1 MKAAVVAV
9 ILLLLVVQ
17 SAAAFNTVAT
27 IGKPSELAS
36 FEPFSRCNDAGDADD
51 LMWDGSRIVSRSG
64 IHYAIVEVTKIV
76 YGGGIPSE
84 IGLKAPLSIDGVTFS
99 SPSQES
105 FTATI
110 LLGVLFINIIF
121 ADGTQRNLSAIV
133 FLPPIKDG
141 TPQECALL
149 VMHEDQQAGFAVVF
163 TPSSEPLDNP
173 ALRYETLGK
182 LFQCRIYLIV
192 RANAA
197 ATTTKVIPPPTNPQT
212 TNATLEYD
220 LRNQLTEN
228 GTTCTYEW
236 GPMFTFYR
244 TPDEFSFN
252 FSSTSPIDV
261 YVFSSYYYNGTLSC
275 SHGPYA
281 PNIPDN
287 TPASTGKNGQFA
299 SMCMGCEPRMSH
311 YVLFIN
317 HDPTLTPH
325 VTLQAAVT
333 LQATTTTTT
342 ASPPSSAIPFI
353 GLPEI
358 LIAILLGF
366 FIVARRSARRRNGA
380 DRKSATSFWPFKLVW
395 LDCISN

>member
-1 MKAAVVAV
+1 M

-261 YVFSSYYYNGTLSC
+261 YVFPSDWYDGTVSC
-275 SHGPYA
+275 SLGPILRA
-281 PNIPDN
+281 PYTPDKL
-287 TPASTGKNGQFA
+287 PTGREGQYGPV
-299 SMCMGCEPRMSH
+299 MCLGCEREGGAASYS

-317 HDPTLTPH
+317 HGPTVTPH
-325 VTLQAAVT
+325 VTLEVAVK
-333 LQATTTTTT
+333 LYATTTTTT
-342 ASPPSSAIPFI
+342 VSPPPSAIPFI
-353 GLPEI
+353 GVPEI

-366 FIVARRSARRRNGA
+366 FLIVKLRRR
-380 DRKSATSFWPFKLVW
+380 PH
-395 LDCISN
+395 

>member
-17 SAAAFNTVAT
+17 SGAAFNTVAT
-27 IGKPSELAS
+27 IGKPSEQES
-36 FEPFSRCNDAGDADD
+36 FEPFSRCNDLGDAGD

-64 IHYAIVEVTKIV
+64 IHYAIVEVTELV

-84 IGLKAPLSIDGVTFS
+84 IGLKAPISISGVTFS

-121 ADGTQRNLSAIV
+121 ADGTQRNLSAII

-141 TPQECALL
+141 TPQGCALL
-149 VMHEDQQAGFAVVF
+149 VTHEDQQAGFAVVF

-197 ATTTKVIPPPTNPQT
+197 ATTTTVIPPPTNPQT
-212 TNATLEYD
+212 TNATLEYN
-220 LRNQLTEN
+220 LTNLLTEN

-236 GPMFTFYR
+236 GPMFAFYR

-261 YVFSSYYYNGTLSC
+261 YVFPSDWYDGTVSC
-275 SHGPYA
+275 SLGPILRA
-281 PNIPDN
+281 PYTPDKL
-287 TPASTGKNGQFA
+287 PTGREGQYGPVV
-299 SMCMGCEPRMSH
+299 CLGCEREGGEASSS

-317 HDPTLTPH
+317 HGPTVTPH
-325 VTLQAAVT
+325 VTLEVAVK
-333 LQATTTTTT
+333 LYATTTTTT
-342 ASPPSSAIPFI
+342 VSPPPSAIPFI
-353 GLPEI
+353 GVPEI

-366 FIVARRSARRRNGA
+366 FLIVKLRRR
-380 DRKSATSFWPFKLVW
+380 PH
-395 LDCISN
+395 

>member
-1 MKAAVVAV
+1 MEAAVVAV
-9 ILLLLVVQ
+9 VLLLLVVQ
-17 SAAAFNTVAT
+17 SATTFDIAALDET
-27 IGKPSELAS
+27 S
-36 FEPFSRCNDAGDADD
+36 FEPFTRCNDSGDAGD

-64 IHYAIVEVTKIV
+64 IHYATVEVTKLV

-84 IGLKAPLSIDGVTFS
+84 IGLKAPIIIGGVTFS

-121 ADGTQRNLSAIV
+121 ADGAQRDLSAIV

-141 TPQECALL
+141 TPQGCALL
-149 VMHEDQQAGFAVVF
+149 VTHEDQQAGFAVVF

-182 LFQCRIYLIV
+182 VFQCRIYLIV

-197 ATTTKVIPPPTNPQT
+197 ATTTTVIPPPTNPQT

-220 LRNQLTEN
+220 LTNPLTEN
-228 GTTCTYEW
+228 GTTCTYGW
-236 GPMFTFYR
+236 GPLLTLYR
-244 TPDEFSFN
+244 TGDSYEFN

-261 YVFSSYYYNGTLSC
+261 YVFPFDLYNGTLSC
-275 SHGPYA
+275 TLGPYA
-281 PNIPDN
+281 SHTPDN
-287 TPASTGKNGQFA
+287 APAATGKQGQLGA
-299 SMCMGCEPRMSH
+299 VCMGCEPKWSD

-317 HDPTLTPH
+317 HDATVSPH
-325 VTLQAAVT
+325 VTLRVTVT

-342 ASPPSSAIPFI
+342 VSPPSSSIPFI
-353 GLPEI
+353 GVPEI
-358 LIAILLGF
+358 LVAIFLGLF
-366 FIVARRSARRRNGA
+366 LVAIKRQ
-380 DRKSATSFWPFKLVW
+380 RKGTR
-395 LDCISN
+395 

>member
-1 MKAAVVAV
+1 MAAVAV
-9 ILLLLVVQ
+9 VLCLLVVQ
-17 SAAAFNTVAT
+17 SAAASNTAAT
-27 IGKPSELAS
+27 MGKLSEQAL
-36 FEPFSRCNDAGDADD
+36 FEPFGRCNDSGDAGD
-51 LMWDGSRIVSRSG
+51 LVWDGSKIVSRSG
-64 IHYAIVEVTKIV
+64 IHYVTVEVTKLV

-84 IGLKAPLSIDGVTFS
+84 IGLKAPVSVDAVTFS
-99 SPSQES
+99 SPSPES
-105 FTATI
+105 FANITI
-110 LLGVLFINIIF
+110 TLGVLYINVTF
-121 ADGTQRNLSAIV
+121 VDGAHRNLSEII

-141 TPQECALL
+141 TPQGCALL
-149 VMHEDQQAGFAVVF
+149 VTHNDQQAGFVVVF

-173 ALRYETLGK
+173 ALRYETDGK
-182 LFQCRIYLIV
+182 VFQCRIYLTV
-192 RANAA
+192 RADAA
-197 ATTTKVIPPPTNPQT
+197 SATARVILPPMNPQT